1 MGPTSWVG
9 VKGDLLLVAN
19 MPLELLD
26 RLFVWLQRPVSSLAV
41 E

>member
-1 MGPTSWVG
+1 MGPMSWVG

-19 MPLELLD
+19 MPLGLLD
-26 RLFVWLQRPVSSLAV
+26 RLSVWLQRLVASLAV